1 MNVLNNKNT
10 FVLQTLCR
18 RTEENTH
25 PEKRNFS
32 IYKSILW
39 LRSAQRWPRPSSSD
53 WTGGFPPPGRGNAGN
68 VWWFFFLFQRIL
80 TDDDSV
86 YTSSHRITFPQINE
100 SIRGAMTQLEA
111 SSQTS
116 QTNWLSILKV
126 TLQWI
131 FSIFKRYFQKTCFK
145 LFLLKWFQ
153 LFWVDG
159 GNTGGYFGE
168 LDDDGVELLRG

>member
-1 MNVLNNKNT
+1 MKKQKKQKHTHTQTELCLKHQHVVNVLNNKNT

-68 VWWFFFLFQRIL
+68 VWWFFCFVPENPDRWRLSLYEFTSHHIPPKSMSQSEERWHSWRLPAKHHRLTGFQ
-80 TDDDSV
+80 
-86 YTSSHRITFPQINE
+86 F
-100 SIRGAMTQLEA
+100 
-111 SSQTS
+111 
-116 QTNWLSILKV
+116 
-126 TLQWI
+126 
-131 FSIFKRYFQKTCFK
+131 
-145 LFLLKWFQ
+145 
-153 LFWVDG
+153 
-159 GNTGGYFGE
+159 
-168 LDDDGVELLRG
+168 